1 MVLLILFDTFVK
13 CLSNVNLL
21 SNVNPTLSNV
31 NHGFLCIVEHYVEV
45 FTKCFGR
52 KAVCLVVWCHSGKD
66 ETGRFLE
73 ALILC
78 KALCGN
84 FKGNSILVCDI
95 TWYRPYSL
103 LFLYIFFDIFSLLI
117 KHFAVY
123 VQNYFQVLIK
133 G

>member
-1 MVLLILFDTFVK
+1 MGLKVSCWDRSHEVK
-13 CLSNVNLL
+13 WIKHQNLQY
-21 SNVNPTLSNV
+21 
-31 NHGFLCIVEHYVEV
+31 HGILCIVEHYVEV

-52 KAVCLVVWCHSGKD
+52 KSVCLVVWCHSGKD
-66 ETGRFLE
+66 EIGRFLE

-95 TWYRPYSL
+95 TWYREYSF
-103 LFLYIFFDIFSLLI
+103 LFLYIFFYISVCLLSILLFMCKTIFKFSLRDSKHLLI
-117 KHFAVY
+117 
-123 VQNYFQVLIK
+123 